1 MAIKMHILATERG
14 PMDAMRKTALVAG
27 ALYLVTIV
35 TSIPALVLYSPV
47 LNDPNYIVGPGPDT
61 GVLWGGFLEMICAF
75 ACIGTAVVLYPVVKR
90 HNEAAALG
98 FVAARVLE
106 AAIIVAGIIS
116 LLAIVTLR
124 QAATA
129 GADPDSLVTTGNA
142 LVAIHN
148 WTFLLGPG
156 FIPAVNA
163 LLLGYLLYRTRLV
176 PRVIPALG
184 LIGAPLLLL
193 SATAVLFGLYPQ
205 VSVLS
210 AMSAVPIFLWEG
222 SLGLWLVVKGFKPSP
237 LTAATVTPGAL
248 TRKPPPGRRPGM
260 RWDGPS
266 G

>member
-1 MAIKMHILATERG
+1 MATNVHIPAPERG
-14 PMDAMRKTALVAG
+14 ATDAMRRTALVAG
-27 ALYLVTIV
+27 LLYLITIV
-35 TSIPALVLYSPV
+35 TSIPALVLYGPV
-47 LNDPNYIVGPGPDT
+47 LNDPGFIAGPGPDT
-61 GVLWGGFLEMICAF
+61 GVLWSGFLEVICAF

-116 LLAIVTLR
+116 LLSVVTLR
-124 QAATA
+124 QPAAA
-129 GADPDSLVTTGNA
+129 GADTDSLVTTGTA

-163 LLLGYLLYRTRLV
+163 LLLGSLLYRARLV
-176 PRVIPALG
+176 PRVIPVMG

-210 AMSAVPIFLWEG
+210 GMSAVPIFLWEG

-237 LTAATVTPGAL
+237 LTAATIAPAA
-248 TRKPPPGRRPGM
+248 R
-260 RWDGPS
+260 
-266 G
+266 

>member
-1 MAIKMHILATERG
+1 MATKMHIPAPEQG
-14 PMDAMRKTALVAG
+14 PMDSTRKTALVAG
-27 ALYLVTIV
+27 LLYLITIV
-35 TSIPALVLYSPV
+35 TSIPALALYYPV
-47 LNDPNYIVGPGPDT
+47 LNDLGYIAGPGPDA
-61 GVLWGGFLEMICAF
+61 GVLWGAFLEIICVF

-116 LLAIVTLR
+116 LLAVVTLR
-124 QAATA
+124 QAAAA
-129 GADPDSLVTTGNA
+129 GADADSLVSTGSA

-163 LLLGYLLYRTRLV
+163 LLLGYLLYRSRLV

-184 LIGAPLLLL
+184 LIGAPLLFL

-237 LTAATVTPGAL
+237 LTAAMVTPGA
-248 TRKPPPGRRPGM
+248 R
-260 RWDGPS
+260 
-266 G
+266 

>member
-1 MAIKMHILATERG
+1 
-14 PMDAMRKTALVAG
+14 MDATRRTALVAG
-27 ALYLVTIV
+27 LLYLITIV
-35 TSIPALVLYSPV
+35 TSLPTLALYSPV
-47 LNDPNYIVGPGPDT
+47 LNDPGYITGPGPDT
-61 GVLWGGFLEMICAF
+61 GVLWGAFLEVICAF

-116 LLAIVTLR
+116 LLAVVTLR
-124 QAATA
+124 QSATA
-129 GADPDSLVTTGNA
+129 GTDADSLVITGTA
-142 LVAIHN
+142 LVALHN

-163 LLLGYLLYRTRLV
+163 LLLGSLLYRARLV
-176 PRVIPALG
+176 PRVIPAVG

-210 AMSAVPIFLWEG
+210 GMSAVPIFLWEG

-237 LTAATVTPGAL
+237 LTAVTVAPGA
-248 TRKPPPGRRPGM
+248 R
-260 RWDGPS
+260 
-266 G
+266 